1 MFSLIGVLITHNSPL
16 LDYYNT
22 YKNMTLDLYVNI
34 CYNVP
39 MSKFEKLDN
48 KVKKL
53 LDKTESKMNSLIE
66 EYNESLDENTDD
78 YEVDNVDLDG
88 KFDTLRDY
96 VTDYSE

>member
-1 MFSLIGVLITHNSPL
+1 VFSLIGVLITHNSPL

-22 YKNMTLDLYVNI
+22 YKNRSLDLYVNM

-66 EYNESLDENTDD
+66 EYNESLNEDSDD
-78 YEVDNVDLDG
+78 YEVDAVDLPG
-88 KFDTLRDY
+88 HWERLKDY

>member
-1 MFSLIGVLITHNSPL
+1 
-16 LDYYNT
+16 
-22 YKNMTLDLYVNI
+22 MTLDLSVNI

-66 EYNESLDENTDD
+66 EYNESLNEDSDD

>member
-1 MFSLIGVLITHNSPL
+1 
-16 LDYYNT
+16 
-22 YKNMTLDLYVNI
+22 MTLDLSVNI

-96 VTDYSE
+96 VTDYSS

>member
-1 MFSLIGVLITHNSPL
+1 
-16 LDYYNT
+16 
-22 YKNMTLDLYVNI
+22 MTLDLSVNI

-66 EYNESLDENTDD
+66 EYNESLNEDSDD

-96 VTDYSE
+96 VTDYSS

>member
-22 YKNMTLDLYVNI
+22 YKNRSLDLSVNM

-66 EYNESLDENTDD
+66 EYNESLNENSDD
-78 YEVDNVDLDG
+78 YEVDVVDLDG
-88 KFDTLRDY
+88 KFDTIRDY
-96 VTDYSE
+96 VTDYSS

>member
-22 YKNMTLDLYVNI
+22 YKNMTLDLYVNM

-96 VTDYSE
+96 VTDYSS

>member
-1 MFSLIGVLITHNSPL
+1 
-16 LDYYNT
+16 
-22 YKNMTLDLYVNI
+22 
-34 CYNVP
+34 
-39 MSKFEKLDN
+39 MSKFEKLEN

-66 EYNESLDENTDD
+66 EYNESLNEDSDD

-96 VTDYSE
+96 VTDYSS

>member
-22 YKNMTLDLYVNI
+22 YKNRSLDLFVNM

-66 EYNESLDENTDD
+66 EYNESLNEDSDD
-78 YEVDNVDLDG
+78 YEVDNVDLNNL
-88 KFDTLRDY
+88 FVQLREY

>member
-1 MFSLIGVLITHNSPL
+1 MFSLIGVLIAHNSPL
-16 LDYYNT
+16 LDYTNT
-22 YKNMTLDLYVNI
+22 YKNITLDLYVNI
-34 CYNVP
+34 CYNVS

-66 EYNESLDENTDD
+66 EYNESLNEDSDD
-78 YEVDNVDLDG
+78 YEVDVVDLDG

-96 VTDYSE
+96 VTDYSS

>member
-1 MFSLIGVLITHNSPL
+1 
-16 LDYYNT
+16 
-22 YKNMTLDLYVNI
+22 
-34 CYNVP
+34 

-66 EYNESLDENTDD
+66 EYNESLNEDSDD

-96 VTDYSE
+96 VTDYSS

>member
-1 MFSLIGVLITHNSPL
+1 
-16 LDYYNT
+16 
-22 YKNMTLDLYVNI
+22 
-34 CYNVP
+34 

>member
-1 MFSLIGVLITHNSPL
+1 M
-16 LDYYNT
+16 LDYTNT
-22 YKNMTLDLYVNI
+22 YKNITLDLYVNI
-34 CYNVP
+34 CYNVS

-66 EYNESLDENTDD
+66 EYNESLNEDSDD

-96 VTDYSE
+96 VTDYSS

>member
-22 YKNMTLDLYVNI
+22 YKNRSLDLFVNM

-66 EYNESLDENTDD
+66 EYNESLNEDSDD
-78 YEVDNVDLDG
+78 YEVDAVDLPG
-88 KFDTLRDY
+88 HWERLKDY

>member
-22 YKNMTLDLYVNI
+22 YKNRSLDLSVNM

-96 VTDYSE
+96 VTDYSS

>member
-1 MFSLIGVLITHNSPL
+1 
-16 LDYYNT
+16 
-22 YKNMTLDLYVNI
+22 
-34 CYNVP
+34 

-78 YEVDNVDLDG
+78 YEVDAVDLPG
-88 KFDTLRDY
+88 HWERLKDY

>member
-16 LDYYNT
+16 LDYINT
-22 YKNMTLDLYVNI
+22 YKNTMLDLYVNI
-34 CYNVP
+34 CYNIP

-66 EYNESLDENTDD
+66 EYNESLNEDSDD
-78 YEVDNVDLDG
+78 YEVDVVDLDG
-88 KFDTLRDY
+88 KFDTIRDY
-96 VTDYSE
+96 VTDYSS

>member
-22 YKNMTLDLYVNI
+22 YKNRSLDLYVNM

-66 EYNESLDENTDD
+66 EYNESLNEDSDD
-78 YEVDNVDLDG
+78 YEVDVVDLDG
-88 KFDTLRDY
+88 KFDTIRDY
-96 VTDYSE
+96 VTDYSS

>member
-1 MFSLIGVLITHNSPL
+1 
-16 LDYYNT
+16 
-22 YKNMTLDLYVNI
+22 
-34 CYNVP
+34 

-66 EYNESLDENTDD
+66 EYNESLNEDSDD

>member
-22 YKNMTLDLYVNI
+22 YKNRSLDLYVNM

-66 EYNESLDENTDD
+66 EYNESLNEDSDD
-78 YEVDNVDLDG
+78 YEVDVVDLDG

-96 VTDYSE
+96 VTDYSS

>member
-22 YKNMTLDLYVNI
+22 YKNRSLDLYVNM

-66 EYNESLDENTDD
+66 EYNESLNEDSDD

-96 VTDYSE
+96 VTDYSS

>member
-1 MFSLIGVLITHNSPL
+1 
-16 LDYYNT
+16 
-22 YKNMTLDLYVNI
+22 
-34 CYNVP
+34 

-96 VTDYSE
+96 VTDYSS

>member
-1 MFSLIGVLITHNSPL
+1 
-16 LDYYNT
+16 
-22 YKNMTLDLYVNI
+22 
-34 CYNVP
+34 

-66 EYNESLDENTDD
+66 EYNESLNEDSDD

-96 VTDYSE
+96 CTDYSS

>member
-1 MFSLIGVLITHNSPL
+1 MFSLIGVLIAHNSPL

-22 YKNMTLDLYVNI
+22 YKNRSLDLYVNM

-66 EYNESLDENTDD
+66 EYNESLNEDSDD
-78 YEVDNVDLDG
+78 YEVDAVDLPG
-88 KFDTLRDY
+88 HWERLKDY

>member
-22 YKNMTLDLYVNI
+22 YKNMTLDLSVNI

-66 EYNESLDENTDD
+66 EYNESLNEDSDD

-96 VTDYSE
+96 VTDYSS

>member
-16 LDYYNT
+16 LDYTNT
-22 YKNMTLDLYVNI
+22 YKNTMLDLYVNI
-34 CYNVP
+34 CYNIP

-66 EYNESLDENTDD
+66 EYNESLNEDSDD
-78 YEVDNVDLDG
+78 YEVDVVDLDG
-88 KFDTLRDY
+88 KFDTIRDY
-96 VTDYSE
+96 VTDYSS

>member
-1 MFSLIGVLITHNSPL
+1 M
-16 LDYYNT
+16 LDYTNT
-22 YKNMTLDLYVNI
+22 YKNTMLDLYVNI
-34 CYNVP
+34 CYNIP

-66 EYNESLDENTDD
+66 EYNESLNEDSDD

>member
-1 MFSLIGVLITHNSPL
+1 MFSLIGVLIAHNSPL

-22 YKNMTLDLYVNI
+22 YKNSTLDLYVNM

-66 EYNESLDENTDD
+66 EYNESLNEDSDD
-78 YEVDNVDLDG
+78 YEVDAVDLPG
-88 KFDTLRDY
+88 HWERLKDY

>member
-1 MFSLIGVLITHNSPL
+1 
-16 LDYYNT
+16 
-22 YKNMTLDLYVNI
+22 
-34 CYNVP
+34 

-66 EYNESLDENTDD
+66 EYNESLNEDSDD
-78 YEVDNVDLDG
+78 YEVDNVDLNNL
-88 KFDTLRDY
+88 FVQLREY

>member
-1 MFSLIGVLITHNSPL
+1 
-16 LDYYNT
+16 
-22 YKNMTLDLYVNI
+22 MTLDLSVNI

-66 EYNESLDENTDD
+66 EYNESLNEDSDD
-78 YEVDNVDLDG
+78 YEVDAVDLPG
-88 KFDTLRDY
+88 HWERLKDY

>member
-22 YKNMTLDLYVNI
+22 YKNRSLDLYVNM

-66 EYNESLDENTDD
+66 EYNESRNEDSDD
-78 YEVDNVDLDG
+78 YEVDAVDLPG
-88 KFDTLRDY
+88 HWERLKDY